1 MKILELF
8 GGTSRSILGVI
19 VKVLE
24 SFGGTP
30 RSILGVIVKAL
41 ESFGGTL
48 EAVNTQFHFV
58 LISRMQTVLLTSEW
72 LLKKA

>member
-8 GGTSRSILGVI
+8 A
-19 VKVLE
+19 
-24 SFGGTP
+24 GTP

-41 ESFGGTL
+41 KSFGGTL

-58 LISRMQTVLLTSEW
+58 LLISKMQTVLLTSEW
-72 LLKKA
+72 L

>member
-8 GGTSRSILGVI
+8 GGTPRSILGVI

-30 RSILGVIVKAL
+30 RSILGVTVKAL

-48 EAVNTQFHFV
+48 EAVNTQFLFV
-58 LISRMQTVLLTSEW
+58 LLISKMQTVLLTSE
-72 LLKKA
+72 LL